1 MSRSLCLSCFR
12 PICLA
17 TLKPPVAEGYREL
30 YDHILLSGGRRFVVT
45 SVDPE
50 SQAELRLAQAAVVF
64 YLDDLEEV
72 SETLVGCWRY
82 IIAAGCGF
90 TCRFV

>member
-1 MSRSLCLSCFR
+1 M
-12 PICLA
+12 
-17 TLKPPVAEGYREL
+17 
-30 YDHILLSGGRRFVVT
+30 VT

-72 SETLVGCWRY
+72 SETLVGWLEVY
-82 IIAAGCGF
+82 H
-90 TCRFV
+90 CRLWFYMQICIDN

>member
-1 MSRSLCLSCFR
+1 M
-12 PICLA
+12 
-17 TLKPPVAEGYREL
+17 
-30 YDHILLSGGRRFVVT
+30 VT

-50 SQAELRLAQAAVVF
+50 SQGELRLAQAAVVF

-72 SETLVGCWRY
+72 SETLVGCGRLFH
-82 IIAAGCGF
+82 CCDF